1 MKMNLILLDTN
12 VLMNKIQS
20 GSVVLPVVQELDGLK
35 NAEGLKGKQARDAIF
50 RIYSN
55 PEKYP
60 IILPENGLER
70 LQDETVDDYL
80 VRVAETLGMVLH
92 TYDLSLYLKAISK
105 GAEAIFMG
113 AGDHEQEN
121 YSGMI
126 YQTPEQ
132 YAEMCVSQKFEA
144 PDNAYVIYENA
155 INRIEKNTP
164 KKILYRK
171 LSTDHTGDISS
182 KNPEQSCLIDALYG
196 SSPVVIAAGLPGSG
210 KSFLC
215 LSYALQELQKGNYS
229 KIVVVPNNSF
239 VADSREIAA
248 VPGGLLEKEFMHLG
262 PLIDILGIFEIEKL
276 IQEEKLEIMPV
287 AISRG
292 RSLTDSIVYV
302 SEAQNL
308 SEAHIKLLI
317 SRIGEGSR
325 VFFDGDHRGQQ
336 TDKGIFKR
344 NSGLRL
350 LMRLAHTDHSHMI
363 SMVKLIKTERSS
375 TAQLADALDK
385 LETE

>member
-12 VLMNKIQS
+12 VLMNTVLS
-20 GSVVLPVVQELDGLK
+20 GSVVLPVIQELDKLK
-35 NAEGLKGKQARDAIF
+35 TAEGLKGKQARDAIF

-60 IILPENGLER
+60 IILPDNGLER
-70 LQDETVDDYL
+70 TKDETVDDYL
-80 VRVAETLGMVLH
+80 VRVAATLGMQLQ
-92 TYDLSLYLKAISK
+92 TYDLSLYLKAISQDVESK
-105 GAEAIFMG
+105 FLGAEVN
-113 AGDHEQEN
+113 EQES
-121 YSGMI
+121 YSGVI

-132 YAEMCVSQKFEA
+132 YAEMCSSQKFEA
-144 PDNAYVIYENA
+144 PDNSYVVYEKA
-155 INRIEKNTP
+155 INKIKNNAP
-164 KKILYRK
+164 EKILYRK
-171 LSTDHTGDISS
+171 ICAPYTGDISA
-182 KNPEQSCLIDALYG
+182 KNTEQACLIDALY
-196 SSPVVIAAGLPGSG
+196 SKAPVVIAAGLPGSG

-215 LSYALQELQKGNYS
+215 LSYALQELEKGNYS
-229 KIVVVPNNSF
+229 KIVIVPNNSF

-262 PLIDILGIFEIEKL
+262 PLIDILGIFEIEKM
-276 IQEEKLEIMPV
+276 IDEDKLEIMPV

-317 SRIGEGSR
+317 SRVGEGSR
-325 VFFDGDHRGQQ
+325 IFFDGDYRGQQ
-336 TDKGIFKR
+336 TDKAIFKR
-344 NSGLRL
+344 HGGLRL
-350 LMRLAHTDHSHMI
+350 LMRLAHTDHAHML